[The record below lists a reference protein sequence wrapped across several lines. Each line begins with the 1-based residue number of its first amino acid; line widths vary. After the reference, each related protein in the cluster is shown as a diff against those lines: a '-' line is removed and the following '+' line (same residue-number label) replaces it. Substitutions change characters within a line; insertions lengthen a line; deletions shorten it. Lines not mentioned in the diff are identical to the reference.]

1 MMLPAMKIP
10 LRTYLPAAGSG
21 LLLAFCF
28 PTFHWWPLVWV
39 ALVPLLWQARLLS
52 PGLAAQRFFLAGWIF
67 HSIVL
72 QWLIANIFWAG
83 GWAVIGQQMLC
94 VALALFWALAGY
106 VWRRAAQRAPLLV
119 GAGALAILW
128 GALEWFHA
136 SLLTGFGWCG
146 LGYTQG
152 ADLAIAQWAA
162 IGGVTLVSCLIVL
175 VNALLALP
183 LAERRG
189 YWRLVAAVGVVVAA
203 HVGGYA
209 LLDQPRAS
217 EIDFTAGIFQ
227 SNFPQE
233 MKWDWEYADEM
244 VARAVYHSERLAEFE
259 PIDLF
264 VWPEALLVWPYD
276 DPRMRGPIEAMIKS
290 TGVPLLTGATR
301 AGEAGESEY
310 NTAVLF
316 NPEGQA
322 QVYYDKIHLAPM
334 GEYIPFE
341 KYLPF
346 LAGIVPG
353 GGISAGDEPK
363 VFEFGARTLGPLVC
377 FEVLFSGYAERLRSM
392 GADCLVVVT
401 NLGWFGASNAMAQ
414 ELELARF
421 RAIETRL
428 PLVHSAN
435 TGISG
440 VFDPWGRFS
449 VIDGAVGSGGR
460 YYRWEAGEV
469 TPRSVEHRRR
479 VGAVR
484 VPAPGRR
491 PLPFGPAV
499 FPWVLLAACS
509 ILAIAVWRWPMVAR
523 RSTPV
528 LPRKP
533 DSNDAVSI

>member
-1 MMLPAMKIP
+1 MMLPVMQIP
-10 LRTYLPAAGSG
+10 LRTYLPAVGSG

-28 PTFHWWPLVWV
+28 PTFHWWPLAWV
-39 ALVPLLWQARLLS
+39 ALVPLLWQARQL
-52 PGLAAQRFFLAGWIF
+52 PPNAAALRFFLTGYIF

-83 GWAVIGQQMLC
+83 GWAVVGQQLLC
-94 VALALFWALAGY
+94 ISLALFWALAGF
-106 VWRRAAQRAPLLV
+106 VWRRAALRAPALV
-119 GAGALAILW
+119 GAVALAVLW
-128 GALEWFHA
+128 GALEWMHA
-136 SLLTGFGWCG
+136 SLFTGFGWCA
-146 LGYTQG
+146 LGYSQG
-152 ADLAIAQWAA
+152 ADLAVAQWAA
-162 IGGVTLVSCLIVL
+162 IGGVTLVSCFIVS

-183 LAERRG
+183 LAERKG
-189 YWRLVAAVGVVVAA
+189 YWRLGAAVGVVVAVHA
-203 HVGGYA
+203 GGYV

-217 EIDFTAGIFQ
+217 ESDFTAGIFQ
-227 SNFPQE
+227 SNYPQE
-233 MKWDWEYADEM
+233 MKWDWEYAEEM
-244 VARAVYHSERLAEFE
+244 VARAVFHSERLAEFE
-259 PIDLF
+259 AIDLL

-276 DPRMRGPIEAMIKS
+276 DPRMRAPIEAMIRT

-301 AGEAGESEY
+301 AGESGESEY
-310 NTAVLF
+310 NTAVFF
-316 NPEGQA
+316 NAAGAPQA
-322 QVYYDKIHLAPM
+322 FYDKIHLAPM

-341 KYLPF
+341 QYLPF

-353 GGISAGDEPK
+353 GGISAGSEPK
-363 VFEFGARTLGPLVC
+363 VFPFEDRTLGPLVC
-377 FEVLFSGYAERLRSM
+377 FEVLFGPYAERLRSM

-440 VFDPWGRFS
+440 VFDPWGRFQ

-479 VGAVR
+479 VGAVH

-499 FPWVLLAACS
+499 FPWAVLVSLLLLAG
-509 ILAIAVWRWPMVAR
+509 AVWRWPAVQPSVKSR
-523 RSTPV
+523 LS
-528 LPRKP
+528 RKP
-533 DSNDAVSI
+533 DPNDAVSI